1 MIKLRSTYTYPETK
15 TLKNRVYSDKV
26 IQDAFNEK
34 NFSSWNEDAVI
45 PVYETTHDLYPVG
58 TCSAKLEGRTITLD
72 ITIHDHTLERCSDD
86 YWKSLSCTLGGRG
99 DVDDEGNVKW
109 IKFNGAYMSMF
120 CAMKCKLEVIEDQ

>member
-1 MIKLRSTYTYPETK
+1 MLKLRSTYTYPETN
-15 TLKNRVYSDKV
+15 TLKKRVYSDKV

-58 TCSAKLEGRTITLD
+58 TCSAKLEGRTVTLD
-72 ITIHDHTLERCSDD
+72 ITIDNHVLECVSSD
-86 YWKSLSCTLGGRG
+86 YWRKMSCTLGDRGEVDDG
-99 DVDDEGNVKW
+99 DVNW

-120 CAMKCKLEVIEDQ
+120 CAIKCKMEVIED

>member
-1 MIKLRSTYTYPETK
+1 MIKLRSTYTYPETN
-15 TLKNRVYSDKV
+15 TLKKRVYSDKV

-58 TCSAKLEGRTITLD
+58 TCSAKLEGRTVTLD
-72 ITIHDHTLERCSDD
+72 IIIDNPTLECVSSD
-86 YWKSLSCTLGGRG
+86 YWRKMSCTLGGRG
-99 DVDDEGNVKW
+99 EIDNGNVRW

-120 CAMKCKLEVIEDQ
+120 GAVKCKMEVIEDQ